1 MIKKKFIIF
10 LSIFAIISI
19 FHSCSPTPVNTITDA
34 NMQSVSGNFTS
45 YDKILGTANL
55 VVSIGSGATLQVG
68 FTNTTTTTTTTAYP
82 MTRLT
87 NISGTEGVPSYTFQ
101 SGTMSASVRVADENT
116 VYVTVVSLREPY
128 FTLNDVECVK

>member
-68 FTNTTTTTTTTAYP
+68 FTNPAATGGTTYP

-128 FTLNDVECVK
+128 FNLNDVECVK